1 MEINSQNVAENRT
14 ISLRIDGQTS
24 QQLNVLRAKYPD
36 EFKSNSDIIRKAV
49 DDFYYRETSKDLG
62 IDLTNAIEL
71 SAVKGVEKAMAKP
84 IEDMS
89 KAIAGNYL
97 ILKTLLSNLIKRL
110 DSGEEIKQFMNN
122 EKLNRGFDDMIFSVI
137 NKENKQ

>member
-1 MEINSQNVAENRT
+1 
-14 ISLRIDGQTS
+14 
-24 QQLNVLRAKYPD
+24 
-36 EFKSNSDIIRKAV
+36 
-49 DDFYYRETSKDLG
+49 
-62 IDLTNAIEL
+62 
-71 SAVKGVEKAMAKP
+71 MAKP

>member
-1 MEINSQNVAENRT
+1 MENESVNKRVT
-14 ISLRIDGQTS
+14 IRFDEPTLQKISILK
-24 QQLNVLRAKYPD
+24 AKYPD
-36 EFKSNSDIIRKAV
+36 EFDTVSDVVRKAI